1 MINIRKGFTLIEI
14 LIVIAFTGVLSTVLT
29 VSNIN
34 AETTAQARRV
44 ISRLQSARV
53 AVLSG
58 HKDGRKAVKVFDGCM
73 IIRTEDGLYA
83 GCELDDNEWMRSK
96 LAERAEVA
104 GLLGSDMKT
113 PYDSGGEVWIQIIS
127 SES

>member
-1 MINIRKGFTLIEI
+1 MANIHKGFTLIEI
-14 LIVIAFTGVLSTVLT
+14 LIVVTFTGVLSTVLT
-29 VSNIN
+29 LSNIN

-58 HKDGRKAVKVFDGCM
+58 QRDGKKAVRVFDGCM
-73 IIRTEDGLYA
+73 ILRTEDGLYA

-96 LAERAEVA
+96 LADRAEVA
-104 GLLGSDMKT
+104 GLLERDMKT
-113 PYDSGGEVWIQIIS
+113 PYTSGGEVWIQILS